1 MVIPHNGVVSSTKQA
16 SKKNRY
22 QLIHK
27 VKSEVTQRLD
37 SSLHTVVQLNLQ
49 RNQPQ
54 QVQRLS
60 NMEVKIDRDSAYKLS
75 PDISITQ
82 VFDDAAGRL
91 LILGALGTGKTTTLL
106 ELAKDLI
113 FRAENNHQYPIPVLF
128 NLSDWKDD
136 NQTIANWLIN
146 QLHIKYGIN
155 VSIGNQWI
163 ELQQILPLLDGLD
176 ELQSSRQE
184 RCIHAI
190 NQLLQRYNSPQHL
203 VVCTSLEAYKNY
215 TTWLR
220 LNGAVYL
227 RSLNESQIQEYLLSY
242 RSRELWENIK
252 TERDLLAL
260 AKMPVMLCMMTL
272 AYEDILMHSW
282 KRLNSR
288 SNRSVY
294 LLNAYI
300 RRMLTR
306 NISSSWYRRG
316 KEPSS
321 EQTRH
326 WLTWLAQKMQQQN
339 QIEFSLDS
347 MHASWLLTPIQ
358 QQIYTLGIRLIFGI
372 IIALIVGLLVKI
384 ISGWLVA
391 IIVGLIAGIIAGFI
405 AMLIPSIPVVEDF
418 TLRLILCWHGYL
430 PWNYVRFLNYASERL
445 LLQKAGKRYRFIHAI
460 LQEHFAQIP

>member
-60 NMEVKIDRDSAYKLS
+60 NMDVKIDRDSTYKLS

-82 VFDDAAGRL
+82 VFDDTVGRF

-136 NQTIANWLIN
+136 NQTIANWLVN

-176 ELQSSRQE
+176 ELESSRQE

-190 NQLLQRYNSPQHL
+190 NQLLQRYNAPQHL

-227 RSLNESQIQEYLLSY
+227 RSLDESQIQEYLLSS

-272 AYEDILMHSW
+272 ADEDILMHSW
-282 KRLNSR
+282 KRLNSK
-288 SNRSVY
+288 SDRSVY